1 MNAKMPAIREILLE
15 TIEEKRPLVLLLG
28 QDAWRDSK
36 REDAVLTSALKK
48 LGRGDDVGRGW
59 SATLGNEPLPAD
71 YYGWLSERFER
82 RPHPAFVEI
91 LSELPLSA
99 AFTSSID
106 PTLTKLFSQRGRQ
119 AEPILTAQEY
129 PTVARSRARPPLYYL
144 FSRAGEGDPKAQPPT
159 NRFDVRTRRAQ
170 HALPLLDR
178 ILDTATP
185 IGAIVVEGFGRG
197 GDWLGFSE
205 LLDRLAGAGSGQILW
220 FGGRPE
226 LSENDADY
234 FSEMESGGR
243 ILVEP
248 LRLGSVIAEL
258 RATGRL
264 ADAMSLESEDAGA
277 ASLAN
282 TSFKVPPAERLRVEA
297 VASRGM
303 GDGGRA
309 AAGAPEAG
317 FSSGF

>member
-1 MNAKMPAIREILLE
+1 MPAIQEILLK

-36 REDAVLTSALKK
+36 REDAILASALKK
-48 LGRGDDVGRGW
+48 LGRGDDIGGGW
-59 SATLGNEPLPAD
+59 TATLGREPLPSD
-71 YYGWLSERFER
+71 YYGWLAERFAR
-82 RPHPAFVEI
+82 RVHPAFIEI

-99 AFTSSID
+99 AFTSSVD

-159 NRFDVRTRRAQ
+159 NRFDIRTRRAT

-178 ILDTATP
+178 ILDAATP
-185 IGAIVVEGFGRG
+185 IGLIVVEGFGRG
-197 GDWLGFSE
+197 GDWLRFSE

-226 LSENDADY
+226 LNADDADY

-248 LRLGSVIAEL
+248 LRLGTVIAYL

-264 ADAMSLESEDAGA
+264 ADAMPLESEDAGTV
-277 ASLAN
+277 SLAN
-282 TSFKVPPAERLRVEA
+282 TSFEVPPAERLRVD
-297 VASRGM
+297 S
-303 GDGGRA
+303 D
-309 AAGAPEAG
+309 
-317 FSSGF
+317 